1 MRLTGSTGTLLLPSI
16 TRECHTVCCWPRK
29 RSKFKVWLL
38 PNAYCMDSSA
48 KRQVV
53 GAWTSGARVEST
65 GEWGSSQSVAG
76 MIISESPPSMCLP
89 SQNGPSC
96 YWAPVGFHNLP
107 SRSQSCQFLFIV
119 GCQKFASVRERLET
133 SILPSCLCHT
143 QQMTFSLCLWAG
155 VKSINSHVSTGW
167 FFNQS

>member
-1 MRLTGSTGTLLLPSI
+1 MTCLWIWVTELLQQWNSVWGWWACYQGNGWAWI
-16 TRECHTVCCWPRK
+16 PRQ
-29 RSKFKVWLL
+29 
-38 PNAYCMDSSA
+38 

-65 GEWGSSQSVAG
+65 GEWGSSQSIAG
-76 MIISESPPSMCLP
+76 MIVSESPPRACTYLLKMALR
-89 SQNGPSC
+89 C
-96 YWAPVGFHNLP
+96 YWAPAGFHNLP
-107 SRSQSCQFLFIV
+107 SRSQSYQLLFIV

-133 SILPSCLCHT
+133 SILPSCLCHS

-167 FFNQS
+167 FFNQSWNY